1 MPRAK
6 QTMDGNTA
14 AAHVAYAYTDVAAIY
29 PITPSSPMAD
39 SVDQWS
45 AQGQKNIFGNQVK
58 VVEMESE
65 AGAAG
70 AVHGSLGAGAVTT
83 TFTASQGLLL
93 MIPNM
98 YKIAAEQLPCVFDVS
113 ARTVATQS
121 LNIFGD
127 HSDVMACRQTGCP
140 SGSYRGQGSLPEL
153 LRRLPY
159 FSRVPEDREV
169 GLRRPEGNVQHEGCR
184 GVPCKGSEPR
194 APQDARFPRERRRVL
209 PAS

>member
-45 AQGQKNIFGNQVK
+45 AAGQKNIFGNQVK

-93 MIPNM
+93 MIPILYM
-98 YKIAAEQLPCVFDVS
+98 LGII
-113 ARTVATQS
+113 R
-121 LNIFGD
+121 
-127 HSDVMACRQTGCP
+127 
-140 SGSYRGQGSLPEL
+140 
-153 LRRLPY
+153 
-159 FSRVPEDREV
+159 SRP
-169 GLRRPEGNVQHEGCR
+169 
-184 GVPCKGSEPR
+184 
-194 APQDARFPRERRRVL
+194 
-209 PAS
+209 

>member
-45 AQGQKNIFGNQVK
+45 AAGQKNIFGNQVK

-70 AVHGSLGAGAVTT
+70 AVQALWV
-83 TFTASQGLLL
+83 QVLL
-93 MIPNM
+93 PPPHRFSGP
-98 YKIAAEQLPCVFDVS
+98 AADDPQHV
-113 ARTVATQS
+113 Q
-121 LNIFGD
+121 
-127 HSDVMACRQTGCP
+127 
-140 SGSYRGQGSLPEL
+140 
-153 LRRLPY
+153 
-159 FSRVPEDREV
+159 DR
-169 GLRRPEGNVQHEGCR
+169 C
-184 GVPCKGSEPR
+184 
-194 APQDARFPRERRRVL
+194 
-209 PAS
+209 

>member
-45 AQGQKNIFGNQVK
+45 AAGQKNIFGNQVK

-98 YKIAAEQLPCVFDVS
+98 YCFLSIC
-113 ARTVATQS
+113 S
-121 LNIFGD
+121 LF
-127 HSDVMACRQTGCP
+127 VLTGNP
-140 SGSYRGQGSLPEL
+140 SNRICLFL
-153 LRRLPY
+153 L
-159 FSRVPEDREV
+159 
-169 GLRRPEGNVQHEGCR
+169 
-184 GVPCKGSEPR
+184 
-194 APQDARFPRERRRVL
+194 VL
-209 PAS
+209 PVEFIGKLCGGI

>member
-45 AQGQKNIFGNQVK
+45 AAGQKNIFGNQVK

-113 ARTVATQS
+113 APLGPENPKRHYCSYIILANSAPEVNANQLAKRNKNS
-121 LNIFGD
+121 RFFLVVFDGCVLCGIQ
-127 HSDVMACRQTGCP
+127 QTDMLTF
-140 SGSYRGQGSLPEL
+140 Y
-153 LRRLPY
+153 
-159 FSRVPEDREV
+159 
-169 GLRRPEGNVQHEGCR
+169 
-184 GVPCKGSEPR
+184 
-194 APQDARFPRERRRVL
+194 
-209 PAS
+209 

>member
-45 AQGQKNIFGNQVK
+45 ADGQKNIFGNQVK

-98 YKIAAEQLPCVFDVS
+98 YKIAVITEDVQGLGSNGTCRNIKHAGQLLRSDLVHV
-113 ARTVATQS
+113 
-121 LNIFGD
+121 GD
-127 HSDVMACRQTGCP
+127 H
-140 SGSYRGQGSLPEL
+140 
-153 LRRLPY
+153 
-159 FSRVPEDREV
+159 
-169 GLRRPEGNVQHEGCR
+169 
-184 GVPCKGSEPR
+184 
-194 APQDARFPRERRRVL
+194 
-209 PAS
+209 